1 MLRLPYCVLLLGVVS
16 TALAP
21 GGAAA
26 QSPFDGRWSVL
37 FNTDRGDCERSYRAG
52 VRIYDGYISANA
64 SGFNLDGRVSRSG
77 SVRAVISGQGQAAS
91 GAGRLTRTQGGGVW
105 RGRGS
110 RGYCAG
116 TWLAQ
121 REE

>member
-1 MLRLPYCVLLLGVVS
+1 MPRLSYCVLLLGFASV
-16 TALAP
+16 ALAP

-37 FNTDRGDCERSYRAG
+37 FNTDRGDCEHSYRAG
-52 VRIYDGYISANA
+52 VRIFDGYIRADA
-64 SGFNLDGRVSRSG
+64 SGFNLDGRVSRNG

-91 GAGRLTRTQGGGVW
+91 GAGRLSRTQGGGVW

-121 REE
+121 REY